1 MELEIVAKRENP
13 HLKRTEVR
21 FIVTHPNEMTP
32 GRTLLREALAKVLH
46 ATRDIVVVDF
56 SRSEFG
62 RSASHGYAKVYKSK
76 EDAEKVERKHIL
88 VRNGLREAEK
98 RVEKVKAPKPTPPPR
113 KDAAPKPTAEKPAA
127 APKEEK
133 PASKDEKK
141 PEKAEGKPPAEKKEG
156 KPTADKKDEK
166 KPEAKKGGKEGK

>member
-13 HLKRTEVR
+13 LLKRTEVR
-21 FIVTHPNEMTP
+21 FRVLHPNEVTP
-32 GRTLLREALAKVLH
+32 GRAALREQLALVLH

-62 RSASHGYAKVYKSK
+62 RAASRGYAKVYKSK
-76 EDAEKVERKHIL
+76 EDALKVERKHIL

-98 RVEKVKAPKPTPPPR
+98 KVEKVKPPKPTPPPR
-113 KDAAPKPTAEKPAA
+113 KEAAPKPASEKPAA
-127 APKEEK
+127 PAKEEK
-133 PASKDEKK
+133 PAGKDEKK
-141 PEKAEGKPPAEKKEG
+141 PEKAEGKPAPGKDAKPA
-156 KPTADKKDEK
+156 ADKKVEK

>member
-1 MELEIVAKRENP
+1 MEVEIVAKRENP
-13 HLKRTEVR
+13 FLKRTEVR
-21 FIVTHPNEMTP
+21 FKVSHPNESTP
-32 GRTLLREALAKVLH
+32 GRAALREQLALALH

-76 EDAEKVERKHIL
+76 EDALKVERKHIL

-98 RVEKVKAPKPTPPPR
+98 KEEKKKEPKPAPPRREAPKP
-113 KDAAPKPTAEKPAA
+113 AAEKPAA
-127 APKEEK
+127 PAKEEK
-133 PASKDEKK
+133 PAAKEEKK
-141 PEKAEGKPPAEKKEG
+141 AEKPGGKPPAEKKDA
-156 KPTADKKDEK
+156 KPAAEKKDEK